1 MPVFFGRGNIIT
13 KAKTVRTSSFV
24 FTEASEVD
32 ITYENHFKEYVID
45 MVDGFSERQNIY
57 YDPFKYSDY
66 LDRVTST
73 SFDTKE
79 VYSGEMYNTFFDSP
93 EHNLEY
99 ILGSSFNTEDNT
111 NLVNTKYVSE
121 IYQSL
126 DNLLSTGMSYEQIT
140 SKIQAQLLTYSSM
153 TLDAFDRKKE
163 YALRNLNTVKEQ
175 IKELGIQ
182 DIESKQLLQALYFST
197 NREEAKGALNPLDG
211 TLNLN
216 IVRDL
221 FIRSRLEDFSLN
233 RNAFILDIEEKGIYR
248 EIERSTFD
256 QKVPILQNPET
267 GLYFLEFKDTI
278 EEIDDSMFFDNDVD
292 RVYEAQNLVYGSPN
306 VEYHPINNFFQ
317 RYIPKQAASGEHH
330 EIISDLV
337 IETQF
342 YTQEKNDIL
351 INLEPKYI
359 SDSDKTFIRSI
370 FYIELDDYQ
379 DYLGYVPYVK
389 TSTDTAYIP
398 DEQFLQTK
406 VHTPDKNIFKF
417 RYEEIKFGGKYVVTE
432 AGEVFVFYNTMEAR
446 YAGYYKDY
454 DTLYEY
460 INDLFLSTNLSSH
473 DSIKPHETLYYR
485 PESNHPVNGGS
496 HLGHTVPHVMV
507 MNNSTRL
514 MQTEYIK
521 ETTAENVDQEY
532 RFSQSVVGRDAAF
545 GKLFEFDPVYHDLD
559 QNAIGDTFNFVYEV
573 VNGRLPNCLTLNNSI
588 ISGNIG
594 ETEQFLNQYSYESWV
609 KNQNLEIDTN
619 YDDFNPEQVKE
630 IEVTIVGRAT
640 TKGTIDI
647 IDDVGFSVGDIIT
660 QRDSSGNLQGSATV
674 TRILFNYTR
683 EFSVLGADPEDLNI
697 IRYEIDNIE
706 GSFLESDTNQ
716 IFVNDELRIV
726 LESLQRVNGLIVL
739 ESELSTASGL
749 IKQIDLIFPINNNY
763 TYDKDRFLLN
773 TEGISDREDEYEWL
787 TYMRSQGHYRFDVD
801 TNIAAIQESIDELTK
816 DYRAGRTNLTL
827 EQFNEEIEFLELS
840 KGNPFEEETYERLE
854 RIEEFKLDCKE
865 EVDEQTYYED
875 NPERVTTRGYPIYVS
890 CN

>member
-126 DNLLSTGMSYEQIT
+126 DNLLSIGMSYEQIT

-647 IDDVGFSVGDIIT
+647 IDDIGFSVGDIIT

>member
-1 MPVFFGRGNIIT
+1 MPVFFGSGNIIT
-13 KAKTVRTSSFV
+13 KAKTVRMSSFI

-32 ITYENHFKEYVID
+32 ITYENHFKEYVLD
-45 MVDGFSERQNIY
+45 MTDGFTERQNVY

-66 LDRVTST
+66 LERVTST
-73 SFDTKE
+73 VFVDTKE

-93 EHNLEY
+93 QHNLEY
-99 ILGSSFNTEDNT
+99 VLGSSFNTEDNT

-126 DNLLSTGMSYEQIT
+126 DNLLATGMSYEQIT
-140 SKIQAQLLTYSSM
+140 SKIQTQLLTYSSM

-163 YALRNLNTVKEQ
+163 YTLRNLNTVKEQ
-175 IKELGIQ
+175 IKELGVQ
-182 DIESKQLLQALYFST
+182 DINSKQIIEALYFST
-197 NREEAKGALNPLDG
+197 TNEVVESALNPLDG

-216 IVRDL
+216 KVSILLNQLSSENVFGSIISDKNNITRDL
-221 FIRSRLEDFSLN
+221 QDSIFY
-233 RNAFILDIEEKGIYR
+233 LDIEERGIYR
-248 EIERSTFD
+248 ELERSMFD

-267 GLYFLEFKDTI
+267 GLYYLEFKDTI
-278 EEIDDSMFFDNDVD
+278 DQIDDSMFFDNDVD
-292 RVYEAQNLVYGSPN
+292 RVYEHNNIVYGSPN

-317 RYIPKQAASGEHH
+317 RYMTTINPSEM
-330 EIISDLV
+330 
-337 IETQF
+337 
-342 YTQEKNDIL
+342 YTQEKNDITIDL
-351 INLEPKYI
+351 TPKYI
-359 SDSDKTFIRSI
+359 SDSDKTFVRSI
-370 FYIELDDYQ
+370 FYIELEDYQ

-398 DEQFLQTK
+398 DEQFIQTK
-406 VHTPDKNIFKF
+406 VHTPDKNIFRF
-417 RYEEIKFGGKYVVTE
+417 RYEEIKFGGKYVVSE
-432 AGEVFVFYNTMEAR
+432 AGEVFVFYNSLEAR
-446 YAGYYKDY
+446 YAGYFKEY
-454 DTLYEY
+454 DTVYEY
-460 INDLFLSTNLSSH
+460 INDLFLSTNLASH

-507 MNNSTRL
+507 MSNSTRL
-514 MQTEYIK
+514 METEYIK

-532 RFSQSVVGRDAAF
+532 RFSQSVVGRGAAF
-545 GKLFEFDPVYHDLD
+545 GKLFEFDPVYQDLN

-573 VNGRLPNCLTLNNSI
+573 VNGILPNCLTINNGI

-594 ETEQFLNQYSYESWV
+594 ETEQFLNQYSYESWI

-630 IEVTIVGRAT
+630 VEVTIVGRAT

-647 IDDVGFSVGDIIT
+647 IDEVGFSVGDIIT

-706 GSFLESDTNQ
+706 GSFLASDTNQ
-716 IFVNDELRIV
+716 IFVNNELRIV
-726 LESLQRVNGLIVL
+726 LESIQRANGLMVL

-773 TEGISDREDEYEWL
+773 TEGISDREDQYEWL
-787 TYMRSQGHYRFDVD
+787 TYMRSQGHYRFVVD
-801 TNIAAIQESIDELTK
+801 ANIAAIQESIDELTK
-816 DYRAGRTNLTL
+816 DYRAGRTNLTP

-865 EVDEQTYYED
+865 EVDEQIYYED

>member
-1 MPVFFGRGNIIT
+1 MPVFFGSGNIIT
-13 KAKTVRTSSFV
+13 KAKTVRMSSFI
-24 FTEASEVD
+24 FTEASEID

-45 MVDGFSERQNIY
+45 MVDGFSERQDIF

-153 TLDAFDRKKE
+153 TLDAFDRKRE
-163 YALRNLNTVKEQ
+163 YALRNLNIVKEQ

-233 RNAFILDIEEKGIYR
+233 RNAFILDIEERGIYR

-496 HLGHTVPHVMV
+496 HLGHTVPNVMV

-514 MQTEYIK
+514 MQAEYIK

-532 RFSQSVVGRDAAF
+532 RFSQSVTGRDAAF

-706 GSFLESDTNQ
+706 GSFLTSDTNQ
-716 IFVNDELRIV
+716 IFVNNELRIV
-726 LESLQRVNGLIVL
+726 LESIQRANGLMVL

-773 TEGISDREDEYEWL
+773 TEGISDREDQYEWL

-801 TNIAAIQESIDELTK
+801 ANITAIQESIDELTK
-816 DYRAGRTNLTL
+816 DYRAGRTNLTQK
-827 EQFNEEIEFLELS
+827 QFNEEIEFLELS

>member
-1 MPVFFGRGNIIT
+1 MPVFFGSGNIIT
-13 KAKTVRTSSFV
+13 KAKTVRMSSFIY
-24 FTEASEVD
+24 TEASEVD
-32 ITYENHFKEYVID
+32 ITYENHFKEYVLD
-45 MVDGFSERQNIY
+45 MTDGFTERQNVY

-66 LDRVTST
+66 LERVTST
-73 SFDTKE
+73 VFVDTKE

-93 EHNLEY
+93 QHNLEY
-99 ILGSSFNTEDNT
+99 VLGSSFNTEDNT
-111 NLVNTKYVSE
+111 NLVETKYAAE

-126 DNLLSTGMSYEQIT
+126 DNLLSIGMTFEEIT
-140 SKIQAQLLTYSSM
+140 SKLQEQILAYASM

-163 YALRNLNTVKEQ
+163 YTLRNLNIVKEQ

-182 DIESKQLLQALYFST
+182 DINSKQIIEALYFGTT
-197 NREEAKGALNPLDG
+197 NEVVESALNPLDG

-216 IVRDL
+216 KVSILLNQLRSENVFGSIMSDKNNITRDL
-221 FIRSRLEDFSLN
+221 QDSIFY
-233 RNAFILDIEEKGIYR
+233 LDIEERGIYR
-248 EIERSTFD
+248 ELERSTFD

-267 GLYFLEFKDTI
+267 GLYYLEFKDTI
-278 EEIDDSMFFDNDVD
+278 DQIDDSMFFDNDVD
-292 RVYEAQNLVYGSPN
+292 RVYENNNIVYGSPN

-317 RYIPKQAASGEHH
+317 RYMTTINP
-330 EIISDLV
+330 SDM
-337 IETQF
+337 
-342 YTQEKNDIL
+342 YTQEKNDITIDL
-351 INLEPKYI
+351 SPKYI
-359 SDSDKTFIRSI
+359 SDSDKTFVRSI
-370 FYIELDDYQ
+370 FYIELEDYQ

-398 DEQFLQTK
+398 DEQFIQTK
-406 VHTPDKNIFKF
+406 VHIPDKNIFKF
-417 RYEEIKFGGKYVVTE
+417 RYEEIKFGGKYVVSE
-432 AGEVFVFYNTMEAR
+432 AGEVFVFYNSLEAR
-446 YAGYYKDY
+446 YAGYFKEY
-454 DTLYEY
+454 DTVYEY
-460 INDLFLSTNLSSH
+460 INDLFLSTNLASH

-507 MNNSTRL
+507 MSNSTRL
-514 MQTEYIK
+514 METEYIK

-545 GKLFEFDPVYHDLD
+545 GKLFEFDPVYHDLN

-573 VNGRLPNCLTLNNSI
+573 VNGRLPNCLTINNGI

-594 ETEQFLNQYSYESWV
+594 ETEQFLNQYSYESWI

-630 IEVTIVGRAT
+630 VEVTIVGRAT

-706 GSFLESDTNQ
+706 GSFLASDTNQ
-716 IFVNDELRIV
+716 IFVNNELRIV
-726 LESLQRVNGLIVL
+726 LESIQRANGSMVL

-773 TEGISDREDEYEWL
+773 TEGISDREDQYEWL

-801 TNIAAIQESIDELTK
+801 ANIAAIQESIDELTK

-865 EVDEQTYYED
+865 EVDEQIYYED

>member
-317 RYIPKQAASGEHH
+317 RYMPKQAASGEHH

-706 GSFLESDTNQ
+706 GSFLASDTNQ

>member
-1 MPVFFGRGNIIT
+1 MPVFFGSGNIIT
-13 KAKTVRTSSFV
+13 KAKTVRMSSFI

-32 ITYENHFKEYVID
+32 ITYENHFKEYVLD
-45 MVDGFSERQNIY
+45 MTDGFTERQNVY

-66 LDRVTST
+66 LERVTST
-73 SFDTKE
+73 VFVDTKE

-93 EHNLEY
+93 QHNLEY
-99 ILGSSFNTEDNT
+99 VLGSSFNTEDNT

-126 DNLLSTGMSYEQIT
+126 DNLLATGMSYEQIT
-140 SKIQAQLLTYSSM
+140 SKIQTQLLTYSSM

-163 YALRNLNTVKEQ
+163 YTLRNLNTVKEQ
-175 IKELGIQ
+175 IKELGVQ
-182 DIESKQLLQALYFST
+182 DINSKQIIEALYFST
-197 NREEAKGALNPLDG
+197 TNEVVESALNPLDG

-216 IVRDL
+216 KVSILLNQLSSENVFGSIISDKNNITRDL
-221 FIRSRLEDFSLN
+221 QDSIFY
-233 RNAFILDIEEKGIYR
+233 LDIEERGIYR
-248 EIERSTFD
+248 ELERSMFD

-267 GLYFLEFKDTI
+267 GLYYLEFKDTI
-278 EEIDDSMFFDNDVD
+278 DQIDDSMFFDNDVD
-292 RVYEAQNLVYGSPN
+292 RVYEHNNIVYGSPN

-317 RYIPKQAASGEHH
+317 RYRKTINPSEM
-330 EIISDLV
+330 
-337 IETQF
+337 
-342 YTQEKNDIL
+342 YTQEKNDITIDL
-351 INLEPKYI
+351 TPKYI
-359 SDSDKTFIRSI
+359 SDSDKTFVRSI
-370 FYIELDDYQ
+370 FYIELEDYQ

-398 DEQFLQTK
+398 DEQFIQTK

-417 RYEEIKFGGKYVVTE
+417 RYEEIKFGGKYVVSE
-432 AGEVFVFYNTMEAR
+432 AGEVFVFYNSLEAR
-446 YAGYYKDY
+446 YAGYFKEY
-454 DTLYEY
+454 DTVYEY
-460 INDLFLSTNLSSH
+460 INDLFLSTNLASH

-507 MNNSTRL
+507 MSNSTRL
-514 MQTEYIK
+514 METEYIK

-532 RFSQSVVGRDAAF
+532 RFSQSVVGRGAAF
-545 GKLFEFDPVYHDLD
+545 GKLFEFDPVYQDLN

-573 VNGRLPNCLTLNNSI
+573 VNGILPNCLTINNGI

-594 ETEQFLNQYSYESWV
+594 ETEQFLNQYSYESWI

-630 IEVTIVGRAT
+630 VEVTIVGRAT

-647 IDDVGFSVGDIIT
+647 IDEVGFSVGDIIT

-706 GSFLESDTNQ
+706 GSFLASDTNQ
-716 IFVNDELRIV
+716 IFVNNELRIV
-726 LESLQRVNGLIVL
+726 LESIQRANGLMVL

-773 TEGISDREDEYEWL
+773 TEGISDREDQYEWL
-787 TYMRSQGHYRFDVD
+787 TYMRSQGHYRFVVD
-801 TNIAAIQESIDELTK
+801 ANIAAIQESIDELTK
-816 DYRAGRTNLTL
+816 DYRAGRTNLTP

-865 EVDEQTYYED
+865 EVDEQIYYED

>member
-1 MPVFFGRGNIIT
+1 MPVFFGSGNIIT
-13 KAKTVRTSSFV
+13 KAKTVRMSSFI

-32 ITYENHFKEYVID
+32 ITYENHFKEYVLD
-45 MVDGFSERQNIY
+45 MTDGFTERQNVY

-66 LDRVTST
+66 LERVTST
-73 SFDTKE
+73 VFVDTKE

-93 EHNLEY
+93 QHNLEY
-99 ILGSSFNTEDNT
+99 VLGSSFNTEDNT
-111 NLVNTKYVSE
+111 NLVETKYAAE

-126 DNLLSTGMSYEQIT
+126 DNLLSIGMTFEEIT
-140 SKIQAQLLTYSSM
+140 SKLQEQILAYASM

-163 YALRNLNTVKEQ
+163 YTLRNLNIVFQQ
-175 IKELGIQ
+175 IKELGVQ
-182 DIESKQLLQALYFST
+182 DINSKQIVEALYFGTTKEVVTS
-197 NREEAKGALNPLDG
+197 ALNPLDG

-216 IVRDL
+216 KVSILLNQLRSENVFGSIMADKNNITRDL
-221 FIRSRLEDFSLN
+221 QESIFY
-233 RNAFILDIEEKGIYR
+233 LDIEERGIYR
-248 EIERSTFD
+248 ELERSTFD

-267 GLYFLEFKDTI
+267 GLYYLEFKDTI
-278 EEIDDSMFFDNDVD
+278 DQIDDSMFFDNDVD
-292 RVYEAQNLVYGSPN
+292 RIYEHNNIVYGSPN

-317 RYIPKQAASGEHH
+317 RYMTTINPSEM
-330 EIISDLV
+330 
-337 IETQF
+337 
-342 YTQEKNDIL
+342 YTQEKNDITIDL
-351 INLEPKYI
+351 SPKYI

-370 FYIELDDYQ
+370 FYIELEDYQ

-398 DEQFLQTK
+398 DEQFIQTK

-417 RYEEIKFGGKYVVTE
+417 RYEEIKFGGKYVVSE
-432 AGEVFVFYNTMEAR
+432 AGEVFVFYNSLEAR
-446 YAGYYKDY
+446 YAGYFKEY
-454 DTLYEY
+454 DTVYEY
-460 INDLFLSTNLSSH
+460 INDLFLSTNLASH

-496 HLGHTVPHVMV
+496 HLGHTVPNVMV

-514 MQTEYIK
+514 METEYIK

-545 GKLFEFDPVYHDLD
+545 GKLFEFDPIYHDLN

-573 VNGRLPNCLTLNNSI
+573 VNGRLPNCLTINNGI

-594 ETEQFLNQYSYESWV
+594 ETEQFLNQYSYESWI

-630 IEVTIVGRAT
+630 VEVTIVGRAT
-640 TKGTIDI
+640 TRGTIDI

-706 GSFLESDTNQ
+706 GSFLTSDTNQ
-716 IFVNDELRIV
+716 IFVNNELRIV

-801 TNIAAIQESIDELTK
+801 NNIAAIQESIDELTK
-816 DYRAGRTNLTL
+816 DYRAGRTNLTP

>member
-1 MPVFFGRGNIIT
+1 MPVFFGSGNIIT
-13 KAKTVRTSSFV
+13 KAKTVRMSSFIY
-24 FTEASEVD
+24 TEASEVD

-79 VYSGEMYNTFFDSP
+79 VYSGERYNIFFDAP

-99 ILGSSFNTEDNT
+99 ILGSSFNVEDNT
-111 NLVNTKYVSE
+111 NLINTKYTSE

-126 DNLLSTGMSYEQIT
+126 DNLLSTGMSYEEV
-140 SKIQAQLLTYSSM
+140 SAKIQVQLLAYSSM
-153 TLDAFDRKKE
+153 TLDLFERKKE
-163 YALRNLNTVKEQ
+163 YALRNLNIVEDQ
-175 IKELGIQ
+175 IKEVGIG
-182 DIESKQLLQALYFST
+182 DIESKQLLRALYFST
-197 NREEAKGALNPLDG
+197 SSQDVKSALNPLDG

-216 IVRDL
+216 IVTEL
-221 FIRSRLEDFSLN
+221 LIKSRLEDFSLN
-233 RNAFILDIEEKGIYR
+233 KSSFILDIEERGIYK
-248 EIERSTFD
+248 EIEKATFEET
-256 QKVPILQNPET
+256 VPILQNPET
-267 GLYFLEFKDTI
+267 GLYYLEFKDTI
-278 EEIDDSMFFDNDVD
+278 EQIDDSMFFDNDVD
-292 RVYEAQNLVYGSPN
+292 RVYEAQNLIYGSPN

-317 RYIPKQAASGEHH
+317 RYMPRQTASGEHH

-342 YTQEKNDIL
+342 YTQEKNDITIDL
-351 INLEPKYI
+351 SPKYI
-359 SDSDKTFIRSI
+359 SDSDRTFVRSI
-370 FYIELDDYQ
+370 FYIELEDYQ
-379 DYLGYVPYVK
+379 DYLGYVPYIK

-398 DEQFLQTK
+398 DEQFIQTK
-406 VHTPDKNIFKF
+406 VYTPDKNIFKF
-417 RYEEIKFGGKYVVTE
+417 RYEEIKFGGKYVVSE
-432 AGEVFVFYNTMEAR
+432 AGEVFIFYNSLEAR
-446 YAGYYKDY
+446 YAGYFKEY
-454 DTLYEY
+454 DTVYEY
-460 INDLFLSTNLSSH
+460 INDLFLSTNLTSH

-507 MNNSTRL
+507 MSNSIRL
-514 MQTEYIK
+514 METEYIK

-532 RFSQSVVGRDAAF
+532 RFSQSVVGRDSAF
-545 GKLFEFDPVYHDLD
+545 GKLFEFDPVFHDLD

-573 VNGRLPNCLTLNNSI
+573 VNGRLPNCLTINNGI

-594 ETEQFLNQYSYESWV
+594 ETEQFLNQYSYESWI
-609 KNQNLEIDTN
+609 KTQNLEIDTN

-630 IEVTIVGRAT
+630 VEVTIVGRAT
-640 TKGTIDI
+640 TQGTIDI
-647 IDDVGFSVGDIIT
+647 IDDVGFSVGDNII

-674 TRILFNYTR
+674 TRILFNYTK
-683 EFSVLGADPEDLNI
+683 EFSVLGADPTNLNI

-706 GSFLESDTNQ
+706 GSFISSETNQ

-726 LESLQRVNGLIVL
+726 LESLERVNGLVVL

-773 TEGISDREDEYEWL
+773 TEGISDREDQYEWL
-787 TYMRSQGHYRFDVD
+787 THMRSLGHYRFDVD
-801 TNIAAIQESIDELTK
+801 ANITAIQESIDELTK

>member
-1 MPVFFGRGNIIT
+1 MPVFFGSGNIIT
-13 KAKTVRTSSFV
+13 KAKTVRMSSFIY
-24 FTEASEVD
+24 TEASEVD
-32 ITYENHFKEYVID
+32 ITYENHFKEYVLD
-45 MVDGFSERQNIY
+45 MTDGFTERQNVY

-66 LDRVTST
+66 LERVTST
-73 SFDTKE
+73 VFVDTKE

-93 EHNLEY
+93 QHNLEY
-99 ILGSSFNTEDNT
+99 VLGSSFNTEDNT

-126 DNLLSTGMSYEQIT
+126 DNLLSTGMSYQQII

-163 YALRNLNTVKEQ
+163 YTLRNLNTVKEQ

-182 DIESKQLLQALYFST
+182 DINSKQIIEALYFGTTKEVVTS
-197 NREEAKGALNPLDG
+197 ALNPLDG

-216 IVRDL
+216 KVSILLNQLRSENVFGSIVSDKNNITRDL
-221 FIRSRLEDFSLN
+221 QDSIFY
-233 RNAFILDIEEKGIYR
+233 LDIEERGIYR
-248 EIERSTFD
+248 ELERSTFD

-267 GLYFLEFKDTI
+267 GLYYLEFKDTI
-278 EEIDDSMFFDNDVD
+278 DQIDDSMFFDNDVD
-292 RVYEAQNLVYGSPN
+292 RVYEHNNIVYGSPN

-317 RYIPKQAASGEHH
+317 RYMTTINP
-330 EIISDLV
+330 SDM
-337 IETQF
+337 
-342 YTQEKNDIL
+342 YTQEKNDITIDL
-351 INLEPKYI
+351 SPKYI
-359 SDSDKTFIRSI
+359 SDSDKTFVRSI

-389 TSTDTAYIP
+389 TSTDIAYIP
-398 DEQFLQTK
+398 DEQFIQTK

-446 YAGYYKDY
+446 YAGYFKEY
-454 DTLYEY
+454 DTVYEY
-460 INDLFLSTNLSSH
+460 INDLFLSTNLTSH

-507 MNNSTRL
+507 MSNSTRL
-514 MQTEYIK
+514 METEYIK
-521 ETTAENVDQEY
+521 ETTAENLDQEF

-559 QNAIGDTFNFVYEV
+559 KNSIGINFNFVYEV

-594 ETEQFLNQYSYESWV
+594 ETEQFLSQYSYESWV

-630 IEVTIVGRAT
+630 VEVTIVGRAT

-647 IDDVGFSVGDIIT
+647 IDEVGFSVGDIIT
-660 QRDSSGNLQGSATV
+660 QRDSSGNLQASATV

-706 GSFLESDTNQ
+706 GSFLASNINQ
-716 IFVNDELRIV
+716 IIVNDELRIV
-726 LESLQRVNGLIVL
+726 LESIQRANGLMVL
-739 ESELSTASGL
+739 GSELSTASGL

-773 TEGISDREDEYEWL
+773 TEGISDREDQYEWL

-816 DYRAGRTNLTL
+816 DYRAGRTNLTP

-840 KGNPFEEETYERLE
+840 KGNPSEEETYERLE

>member
-1 MPVFFGRGNIIT
+1 MPVFFGSGNIIT
-13 KAKTVRTSSFV
+13 KAKTVRMSSFI

-45 MVDGFSERQNIY
+45 MVDGFSERQDIF

-126 DNLLSTGMSYEQIT
+126 DNLLSIGMSYEQIT

-153 TLDAFDRKKE
+153 TLDAFDRKRE
-163 YALRNLNTVKEQ
+163 YALRNLNTVKEK

-317 RYIPKQAASGEHH
+317 RYMPKQAASGEHH

-406 VHTPDKNIFKF
+406 VHIPDKNIFKF

-485 PESNHPVNGGS
+485 PESNHPINGGS

-507 MNNSTRL
+507 MSNSTRL
-514 MQTEYIK
+514 METEYIK

-545 GKLFEFDPVYHDLD
+545 GKLFEFDPVYHDLN

-573 VNGRLPNCLTLNNSI
+573 VNGRLPNCLTINNGI

-594 ETEQFLNQYSYESWV
+594 ETEQFLNQYSYESWI

-619 YDDFNPEQVKE
+619 YDDFNPEQIKE
-630 IEVTIVGRAT
+630 VEVTIVGRAT
-640 TKGTIDI
+640 TQGTIDI

>member
-1 MPVFFGRGNIIT
+1 MPVFFGSGNIIT
-13 KAKTVRTSSFV
+13 KAKTVRMSSFI

-153 TLDAFDRKKE
+153 TLDAFDRKRE

-317 RYIPKQAASGEHH
+317 RYMPKQAASGEHH

-706 GSFLESDTNQ
+706 GSFLASDTNQ

>member
-1 MPVFFGRGNIIT
+1 MPVFFGSGNIIT
-13 KAKTVRTSSFV
+13 KAKTVRMSSFI

-32 ITYENHFKEYVID
+32 ITYENHFKEYVLD
-45 MVDGFSERQNIY
+45 MTDGFTERQNVY

-66 LDRVTST
+66 LERVTST
-73 SFDTKE
+73 VFVDTKE

-93 EHNLEY
+93 QHNLEY
-99 ILGSSFNTEDNT
+99 VLGSSFNTEDNT

-126 DNLLSTGMSYEQIT
+126 DNLLATGMSYEQIT
-140 SKIQAQLLTYSSM
+140 SKIQTQLLTYSSM

-163 YALRNLNTVKEQ
+163 YTLRNLNTVKEQ
-175 IKELGIQ
+175 IKELGVQ
-182 DIESKQLLQALYFST
+182 DINSKQIIEALYFST
-197 NREEAKGALNPLDG
+197 TNEVVESALNPLDG

-216 IVRDL
+216 KVSILLNQLSSENVFGSIISDKNNITRDL
-221 FIRSRLEDFSLN
+221 QDSIFY
-233 RNAFILDIEEKGIYR
+233 LDIEERGIYR
-248 EIERSTFD
+248 ELERSMFD

-267 GLYFLEFKDTI
+267 GLYYLEFKDTI
-278 EEIDDSMFFDNDVD
+278 DQIDDSMFFDNDVD
-292 RVYEAQNLVYGSPN
+292 RVYEHNNIVYGSPN

-317 RYIPKQAASGEHH
+317 RYMTTINPSEM
-330 EIISDLV
+330 
-337 IETQF
+337 
-342 YTQEKNDIL
+342 YTQEKNDITIDL
-351 INLEPKYI
+351 TPKYI
-359 SDSDKTFIRSI
+359 SDSDKTFVRSI
-370 FYIELDDYQ
+370 FYIELEDYQ

-398 DEQFLQTK
+398 DEQFIQTK

-417 RYEEIKFGGKYVVTE
+417 RYEEIKFGGKYVVSE
-432 AGEVFVFYNTMEAR
+432 AGEVFVFYNSLEAR
-446 YAGYYKDY
+446 YAGYFKEY
-454 DTLYEY
+454 DTVYEY
-460 INDLFLSTNLSSH
+460 INDLFLSTNLASH

-507 MNNSTRL
+507 MSNSTRL
-514 MQTEYIK
+514 METEYIK

-545 GKLFEFDPVYHDLD
+545 GKLFEFDPVYHDLN

-573 VNGRLPNCLTLNNSI
+573 VNGRLPNCLTINNGI

-594 ETEQFLNQYSYESWV
+594 ETEQFLNQYSYESWI

-630 IEVTIVGRAT
+630 VEVTIVGRAT

-647 IDDVGFSVGDIIT
+647 IDEVGFSVGDIIT

-706 GSFLESDTNQ
+706 GSFLASDTNQ
-716 IFVNDELRIV
+716 IFVNNELRIV
-726 LESLQRVNGLIVL
+726 LESIQRANGLMVL

-773 TEGISDREDEYEWL
+773 TEGISDREDQYEWL
-787 TYMRSQGHYRFDVD
+787 TYMRSQGHYRFVVD
-801 TNIAAIQESIDELTK
+801 ANIAAIQESIDELTK
-816 DYRAGRTNLTL
+816 DYRAGRTNLTP

-865 EVDEQTYYED
+865 EVDEQIYYED

>member
-1 MPVFFGRGNIIT
+1 MPVFFGSGNIIT
-13 KAKTVRTSSFV
+13 KAKTVRMSSFIY
-24 FTEASEVD
+24 TEASEVD

-79 VYSGEMYNTFFDSP
+79 VYSGERYNTFFNSP

-111 NLVNTKYVSE
+111 NLINTKYVSE

-126 DNLLSTGMSYEQIT
+126 DNLLSTGMSYEEV
-140 SKIQAQLLTYSSM
+140 SAKIRVQLLAYSFM
-153 TLDAFDRKKE
+153 TLDVFERKKE
-163 YALRNLNTVKEQ
+163 YALRNLNIVEDQ
-175 IKELGIQ
+175 IKELGGQ

-197 NREEAKGALNPLDG
+197 SSQDVKSALNPLDG

-216 IVRDL
+216 IVTEL
-221 FIRSRLEDFSLN
+221 FIKSRLEDFSLN
-233 RNAFILDIEEKGIYR
+233 KSSFILDIEERGIYK
-248 EIERSTFD
+248 EIERATFEET
-256 QKVPILQNPET
+256 VPILQNPET
-267 GLYFLEFKDTI
+267 GLYYLEFKDTI
-278 EEIDDSMFFDNDVD
+278 EQIDDSMFFDNDVD
-292 RVYEAQNLVYGSPN
+292 RVYEAQNLIYGSPN

-317 RYIPKQAASGEHH
+317 RYMPRQAASGEHH

-337 IETQF
+337 IETEF

-359 SDSDKTFIRSI
+359 SDNDKTFIRSI

-389 TSTDTAYIP
+389 SSTDTAYIP

-406 VHTPDKNIFKF
+406 VHIPDKNIFKF

-485 PESNHPVNGGS
+485 PESNHPINGGS

-507 MNNSTRL
+507 MSNSTRL
-514 MQTEYIK
+514 METEYIK

-532 RFSQSVVGRDAAF
+532 RFFQSVVGRDAAF

-573 VNGRLPNCLTLNNSI
+573 VSGRLPNCLTLNNSI

-594 ETEQFLNQYSYESWV
+594 ETEQFLKQYSYESWI

-619 YDDFNPEQVKE
+619 YEDFNPEEVKE

-640 TKGTIDI
+640 TRGTIDI
-647 IDDVGFSVGDIIT
+647 IDDVGFSIGDIIT
-660 QRDSSGNLQGSATV
+660 QRDSSGNLQGSATI
-674 TRILFNYTR
+674 TRILFNYIR
-683 EFSVLGADPEDLNI
+683 EFSVLGADPQDLNI

-706 GSFLESDTNQ
+706 GSFIASEINQ
-716 IFVNDELRIV
+716 IIVNDELRIV
-726 LESLQRVNGLIVL
+726 LESIQRANGLMVL

-773 TEGISDREDEYEWL
+773 TEGISDREDQYEWL

-801 TNIAAIQESIDELTK
+801 ANIAAIQESINELTK
-816 DYRAGRTNLTL
+816 DYRAGRTNLTQK
-827 EQFNEEIEFLELS
+827 QFNEEIEFLELS

>member
-153 TLDAFDRKKE
+153 TLDAFDRKRE
-163 YALRNLNTVKEQ
+163 YALRNLNTVKEK

-647 IDDVGFSVGDIIT
+647 IDDIGFSVGDIIT